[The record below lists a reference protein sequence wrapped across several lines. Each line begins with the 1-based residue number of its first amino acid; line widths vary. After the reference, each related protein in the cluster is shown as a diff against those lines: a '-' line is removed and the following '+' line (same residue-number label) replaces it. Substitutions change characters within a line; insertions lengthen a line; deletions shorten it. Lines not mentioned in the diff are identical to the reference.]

1 MVVPAHPGLRRLQS
15 RYNCGKFD
23 SEYVANKYLDRA
35 GAPVVHLPM
44 PVRKGACHVET
55 IRRTSRGRTYAYH
68 LLRRTYREDGRV
80 RHQTIGNLSHLPAA
94 TVDVIRRALRG
105 EPLVSPD
112 DVFVIVQTRPHGHVE
127 AIWRMIRRLE
137 LDTVIATKRSRAR
150 DLILALIVERL
161 IHPCSKLA
169 TTRLWSTTTLG
180 DTLGV
185 ADTDVDEVYAALD
198 WLLAR
203 QSAIQQKLAA
213 RHLQEGGL
221 ALYDVSSSYYEGHT
235 CPLARYGHDRDGN
248 TGRPIIVYG
257 VLTDGEGR
265 PVAIDVY
272 PGNTGDPTTVPD
284 QVDHLQTEFRIARVV
299 LVGDRGMLTEAQLQ
313 HVRTHPGIG
322 WISALR
328 SPAIRELVESGTLQ
342 LSLFDQQ
349 HLAEI
354 TSPEYPG
361 ERLVACFNPL
371 LAEERRRKRT
381 ELLAA
386 TERAFTKITKEA
398 ARRTKKPLTDAT
410 LGIKVGQVRNRHKMG
425 KHFTIT
431 IAQGRLSWTRD
442 EAAIQREAQLDGIYV
457 IRTSE
462 AADRL
467 TAADAVRQYKGLAQ
481 VERAFRCLKG
491 IDVRVRPIYHHTEDH
506 VRAHILLCM
515 LAYYV
520 EWHLRR
526 AWAPLLFEDE
536 TLARDRQT
544 RDPVAPA
551 QPSEAVRQKKAHR
564 QTPDGLPVH
573 SFTTLLAALATRSE
587 ETRRLRAHPTAPLIR
602 QFTEPDPL
610 QARAL
615 ALLNA

>member
-1 MVVPAHPGLRRLQS
+1 MYIDIVPNRDSPPAILLRESSREGRRVVKRTLTNLSGWPPRKIELLRRL
-15 RYNCGKFD
+15 
-23 SEYVANKYLDRA
+23 
-35 GAPVVHLPM
+35 
-44 PVRKGACHVET
+44 
-55 IRRTSRGRTYAYH
+55 
-68 LLRRTYREDGRV
+68 LRD
-80 RHQTIGNLSHLPAA
+80 
-94 TVDVIRRALRG
+94 
-105 EPLVSPD
+105 EPLVAPGD
-112 DVFVIVQTRPHGHVE
+112 LFTIERAIPYGHVD
-127 AIWRMIRRLE
+127 AILRMIHRLE
-137 LDTVIATKRSRAR
+137 LATVIATKRSRER
-150 DLILALIVERL
+150 DLVLALIAERL
-161 IHPCSKLA
+161 IDPCSKLA

-185 ADTDVDEVYAALD
+185 TATDVDAVYAALD

-203 QSAIQQKLAA
+203 QPAIQQKLAA
-213 RHLQEGGL
+213 RHLAEGGVV
-221 ALYDVSSSYYEGHT
+221 LYDVSSSYYEGHT
-235 CPLARYGHDRDGN
+235 CPLARYGHDRDGA

-257 VLTDGEGR
+257 VLTDSEGR
-265 PVAIDVY
+265 PVALDVY

-284 QVDHLQTEFRIARVV
+284 QVEHLQTAFRIARVV
-299 LVGDRGMLTEAQLQ
+299 LVGDRGMLTEAQLRDL
-313 HVRTHPGIG
+313 RTHPGLG

-354 TSPEYPG
+354 TSPEYPD

-371 LAEERRRKRT
+371 LAEQRRRKRT

-386 TERAFTKITKEA
+386 TERALTKIVQEA
-398 ARRTKKPLTDAT
+398 ARRTKKRLDDAT
-410 LGIKVGQVRNRHKMG
+410 LGIKVGHVRNRYKVG

-431 IAQGRLSWTRD
+431 IAKGQVSWTRE
-442 EAAIQREAQLDGIYV
+442 EAAIQQEAQLDGIYV

-462 AADRL
+462 PADRL
-467 TAADAVRQYKGLAQ
+467 SAADAVRQYKGLTQ

-491 IDVRVRPIYHHTEDH
+491 IDVHVRPIYHRTEDH
-506 VRAHILLCM
+506 VRAHIFLCM

-536 TLARDRQT
+536 TLPRDRQT

-551 QPSEAVRQKKAHR
+551 QPSPAVRQKKAER

-573 SFTTLLAALATRSE
+573 SFKTLLQALAMRSE
-587 ETRRLRAHPTAPLIR
+587 LTCRLRSDPSAPSIR
-602 QFTEPDPL
+602 QWSKPDPL

-615 ALLNA
+615 ALLNAYPVRGSVN